1 LGTNAGMNN
10 TSDDTNATK
19 VDEEQRER
27 YRELLEELR
36 TILPGAQVL
45 FAFLLTVPFS
55 GGFAEV
61 DQTGKVV
68 YLVALAS
75 VAAATVLFFAP
86 AAHHRVAD
94 DVDRSVRVRFGVRTQ
109 LVGLVLVAVGVAA
122 GLFLVVRFL
131 FDWRAAVAISGS
143 ITALVILLWVV
154 RPLVD
159 QHSAQ

>member
-1 LGTNAGMNN
+1 MDNSTDA
-10 TSDDTNATK
+10 TNATDG
-19 VDEEQRER
+19 DEEERER

-55 GGFAEV
+55 SGFAEV
-61 DQTGKVV
+61 DQTGKIV

-75 VAAATVLFFAP
+75 VAASAVLFWAP
-86 AAHHRVAD
+86 AAHHRLAA
-94 DVDRSVRVRFGVRTQ
+94 DVDRTVRVRYGVRTQ
-109 LVGLVLVAVGVAA
+109 LVGLALVAVGVAA
-122 GLFLVVRFL
+122 GLLLVVRFL

-154 RPLVD
+154 RPLID
-159 QHSAQ
+159 QSRAK